1 MEITLFTK
9 CLFEFIGTL
18 VLVLLGDGVVASTVL
33 KQSKGFNGGWAVITI
48 AWGLAVMCG
57 VLIAGPY
64 SGAHLNPA
72 VSVGLAVAGSFPW
85 AFVPGYIA
93 AQLLGGFCGA
103 VLVYVYYKDHFD
115 ATDDPATKLG
125 VFCTMPA
132 IMDKPRNLFCEFL
145 GTFLLVFVILAIG
158 NEQNTPE
165 IGKPRKPA
173 RDDAHHGHRHVAGR
187 HDGLCHQPGARP
199 ASACGPQHPAHQG
212 EGHERVGLQLG
223 TRNGARTGRT
233 RRRADLRMRLYVRL
247 TAAAPI
253 PPPWPLLTGERL
265 FRIRQEAGR
274 GGRKRIIIINRYRAG
289 HDRDGNRFPG

>member
-33 KQSKGFNGGWAVITI
+33 KRSKGFDGGWIVITI

-85 AFVPGYIA
+85 AYVPGYVA

-103 VLVYVYYKDHFD
+103 VVVYLYYKDHFD
-115 ATDDPATKLG
+115 ATDDPAAKLG

-132 IMDKPRNLFCEFL
+132 IMDKPRNLFCEVV

-165 IGKPRKPA
+165 IGINPA
-173 RDDAHHGHRHVAGR
+173 RDLPPRLAHALLPIRGKGGSGWDYSWVPVAG
-187 HDGLCHQPGARP
+187 
-199 ASACGPQHPAHQG
+199 
-212 EGHERVGLQLG
+212 
-223 TRNGARTGRT
+223 
-233 RRRADLRMRLYVRL
+233 
-247 TAAAPI
+247 
-253 PPPWPLLTGERL
+253 PLLGAL
-265 FRIRQEAGR
+265 AAGLIY
-274 GGRKRIIIINRYRAG
+274 GCVYFCG
-289 HDRDGNRFPG
+289 

>member
-1 MEITLFTK
+1 MEISLFTK

-33 KQSKGFNGGWAVITI
+33 KRSKGFDGGWIVITI

-85 AFVPGYIA
+85 AYVPGYVA

-103 VLVYVYYKDHFD
+103 VVVYLYCKDHFD
-115 ATDDPATKLG
+115 ATDDPAAKLG
-125 VFCTMPA
+125 
-132 IMDKPRNLFCEFL
+132 EFL

-165 IGKPRKPA
+165 IGMGSLGSLPVTMLIMAIGMSLGGTTGYAINPA
-173 RDDAHHGHRHVAGR
+173 RDLPPRLAHALLPIRGKGGSGWDYSWVPVAG
-187 HDGLCHQPGARP
+187 
-199 ASACGPQHPAHQG
+199 
-212 EGHERVGLQLG
+212 
-223 TRNGARTGRT
+223 
-233 RRRADLRMRLYVRL
+233 
-247 TAAAPI
+247 
-253 PPPWPLLTGERL
+253 PLLGAL
-265 FRIRQEAGR
+265 AAGLIY
-274 GGRKRIIIINRYRAG
+274 GCVYFCG
-289 HDRDGNRFPG
+289 